1 MHTAVLFPGHC
12 RKIHCQTSEN
22 LHLGEAETK
31 RREKLLTALED
42 IEGAETETS
51 AGITRMALIKRKEAS
66 LPQIFRWSTVLLYS

>member
-1 MHTAVLFPGHC
+1 M
-12 RKIHCQTSEN
+12 
-22 LHLGEAETK
+22 GEAETK